1 MRLLIPTVACVC
13 LFATGT
19 AWGQLDTSTTPQEKV
34 GAGSLQERSPGAAI
48 RQALQRHNSLNQERL
63 SEAGTNQ
70 SANGNGTSASGGT
83 GASSN
88 ALSSL
93 LSLAGGSLGGISS
106 SLGGLLGGTT
116 TGTSTGTTTGTST
129 GTSTGA
135 TGGSQYTLDD
145 LIRWRDTGVLTSSG
159 NQSKPLTA
167 QSTAAASDDIVAQF
181 AKSALTAQS
190 TTATT
195 ETKFRVRLTNSL
207 LSSFFTAMTFG
218 MQTSS
223 FINTLK
229 DALRPL
235 IPKATTSDNT
245 GGSGTG
251 EGIEDLSST
260 RWITQRVLV

>member
-1 MRLLIPTVACVC
+1 MQRLIPTAAFVC
-13 LFATGT
+13 LFAMGS
-19 AWGQLDTSTTPQEKV
+19 AWAQLDTSTTPQEKV
-34 GAGSLQERSPGAAI
+34 GAGSLQGRAPGTAI
-48 RQALQRHNSLNQERL
+48 RQALARHNSLKQERL
-63 SEAGTNQ
+63 SEAGTSQ
-70 SANGNGTSASGGT
+70 SANGNGTSTSGT
-83 GASSN
+83 STN

-93 LSLAGGSLGGISS
+93 LSLAGGSLGGVSS

-116 TGTSTGTTTGTST
+116 TGTSTGTTTGT
-129 GTSTGA
+129 GTSTGT

-145 LIRWRDTGVLTSSG
+145 LIRWRDTGVLTSGG
-159 NQSKPLTA
+159 NQSKPIASDVT
-167 QSTAAASDDIVAQF
+167 TPASDDIVAQF

-190 TTATT
+190 TTPVT

-218 MQTSS
+218 MQSSS

-251 EGIEDLSST
+251 EGIEDLSS
-260 RWITQRVLV
+260 RWISPRVLV